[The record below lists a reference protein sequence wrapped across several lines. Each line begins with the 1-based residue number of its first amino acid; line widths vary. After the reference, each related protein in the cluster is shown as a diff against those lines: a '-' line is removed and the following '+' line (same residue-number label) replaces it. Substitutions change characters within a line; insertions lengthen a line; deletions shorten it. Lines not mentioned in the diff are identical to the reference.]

1 MIKAIT
7 HVLLYTHF
15 YTPNENHLKL
25 WIEVINR
32 KKATER
38 SNMHRRVLYA
48 KPTKSFV

>member
-32 KKATER
+32 KKATEI